1 MTVTNASAEIL
12 SKEKMINDRKDRRK
26 NFFKKLS
33 QQKELVLIVLP
44 FLILLLIFSYV
55 PLWGWIIAFKNFN
68 PAIGISNSPWV
79 GLENFKM
86 LFEDP
91 TFYQSIRNTLGISI
105 LKYFLGFFSSI
116 TLAVLINEV
125 RNMKFK
131 KTVQTISYLPHF
143 VSWVVAASIVL
154 DVLSPDGVINQLL
167 LKFHIIKQSI
177 NFIGVPHLFWP
188 LMALSDMWKEVGW
201 NSIIYLAAMTAID
214 NELYEAASIDGAGR
228 IRKIFSI
235 TLPSI
240 VPTIKILL
248 ILNAGWIL
256 NAGFEQVFLLSN
268 PMVIDYSQT
277 LELYVYNYG
286 IPMGRFSF
294 ATAAGIFNS
303 VVSLAMVTLANRIS
317 KALSGESAF

>member
-1 MTVTNASAEIL
+1 MTDFNIESKVL
-12 SKEKMINDRKDRRK
+12 SKGQINRKS
-26 NFFKKLS
+26 FFKKLKE
-33 QQKELVLIVLP
+33 QRELVLIVIP
-44 FLILLLIFSYV
+44 FLILLLIFSYI

-68 PAIGISNSPWV
+68 PAVGINNSPWV

-86 LFEDP
+86 LFEDQA
-91 TFYQSIRNTLGISI
+91 FYQSIRNTLGISI
-105 LKYFLGFFSSI
+105 LKYILGFVSSI

-125 RNMKFK
+125 RNIKFK
-131 KTVQTISYLPHF
+131 RIVQTISYLPHF

-154 DVLSPDGVINQLL
+154 NLLSPEGVINQFL
-167 LKFHIIKQSI
+167 LKFHIIKQAI
-177 NFIGVPHLFWP
+177 NFIGVPRLFWP
-188 LMALSDMWKEVGW
+188 IMALSDMWKEVGW

-214 NELYEAASIDGAGR
+214 PELYEAASIDGAGR
-228 IRKIFSI
+228 LRRIFSI

-286 IPMGRFSF
+286 IQMGRFSF

-303 VVSLAMVTLANRIS
+303 VVSLAMVTFANRIS
-317 KALSGESAF
+317 KVLSGESVF

>member
-1 MTVTNASAEIL
+1 MADISSNLNTNAQIGIPAN
-12 SKEKMINDRKDRRK
+12 KEDSRKI
-26 NFFKKLS
+26 FYKKLRE
-33 QQKELVLIVLP
+33 QKELVFIVLP
-44 FLILLLIFSYV
+44 FLILLLIFSYI
-55 PLWGWIIAFKNFN
+55 PLWGWIMAFQDYK
-68 PAIGISNSPWV
+68 PALGIRGSQWV
-79 GLENFKM
+79 GLQNFKM
-86 LFEDP
+86 LFEDA
-91 TFYQSIRNTLGISI
+91 TFYQAIRNTLGISL
-105 LKYFLGFFSSI
+105 LKYVIGFVSSI

-125 RNMKFK
+125 RNIKFK

-154 DVLSPDGVINQLL
+154 NVLSPEGIINDIL
-167 LKFHIIKQSI
+167 LKLHVVKESI
-177 NFIGVPHLFWP
+177 NFMGIPQLFWP
-188 LMALSDMWKEVGW
+188 IMAISDMWKEVGW

-228 IRKIFSI
+228 LRKIFSI

-248 ILNAGWIL
+248 ILSAGWIL

-303 VVSLAMVTLANRIS
+303 VVSLVLVTFANRLS
-317 KALSGESAF
+317 KAVSGESAF